1 IYCIAVDQSIAVLP
15 ENFDMVSIFFS
26 DIVGFT
32 ALSAASTPIQVVNLL
47 NDLYTLF
54 DAIIANYD
62 VYKVETIGDAYMLV
76 SGLPIR
82 NGIFHAGQIAST
94 AWHLLESVQT
104 FIVPHKQEEKLKLR
118 IGIHSGSCVAGVV
131 GLTMPRYC
139 LFGDTV
145 NTASRMESN
154 GLALKIHISPEC
166 AEVLRQIGGFELE
179 ERGLVAMKGK
189 GEILTYWMV
198 GQDPTYK
205 IEKIQPPKQKL
216 PPKDTEIIN

>member
-1 IYCIAVDQSIAVLP
+1 LRPGKKTYVYKDWAWDVKDTVQLAP
-15 ENFDMVSIFFS
+15 FF
-26 DIVGFT
+26 GT
-32 ALSAASTPIQVVNLL
+32 GRYVVNLL
-47 NDLYTLF
+47 NALYTLF
-54 DAIIANYD
+54 DAIISNYD

-76 SGLPIR
+76 AGQPLR
-82 NGIFHAGQIAST
+82 NGHRHAGMIASA
-94 AWHLLESVQT
+94 AWHLLEGVSS

-154 GLALKIHISPEC
+154 GLALKIHVSPEC
-166 AEVLRQIGGFELE
+166 RQVLEELGGYNLV

-189 GEILTYWMV
+189 GEILTYWLE
-198 GQDPTYK
+198 GQDPSYK
-205 IEKIQPPKQKL
+205 IDRIKPPKQNL
-216 PPKDTEIIN
+216 